1 MDRNK
6 YMRATS
12 TRSEFANPA
21 GRFRGG
27 KLAAVHCQ
35 SFRESESGMIEQTIN
50 LELDSAAGRLLST
63 VTAEVV
69 CVYVPALAIDAMKNP
84 NDETAGIGEIFREK
98 LMQGVV
104 FGLEEENEVT
114 KRLGVQ
120 PRSFAGVKKVN
131 EAVRLGHNCAVNY
144 LRQRRH
150 VKATLL
156 TSSSMTMTPA
166 IISQTVLSRF
176 NAVLDPEDRIN
187 GSVNLSGMIPVEGIG
202 FTSRGQGAART
213 SYETD
218 ASYGTTYRNS
228 STTTIVAEFDPEN
241 AGFPAIY
248 ANLGG
253 ADQGLSLDQFYT
265 AQKQHDI
272 TKQLREIVDANPEHG
287 EDIVA
292 RVAHGLS
299 VETGRVPF
307 IMYENSGPINPNI
320 RAASDGASLDV
331 MQTELNGIMN
341 FSIVVPATEF
351 GGIVYTF
358 VSVKPDE
365 TIQSQPHPILS
376 DNWYGRNYVAD
387 ELAIDPVPVTIRELD
402 ADCATSQENT
412 RVFYTG
418 NNHMLK
424 RYVNYGFTR
433 QTDAT
438 TVAAQTAIWTMQIP
452 YSVTP
457 NSVIYP
463 ENLDHYPFKDQNA
476 EVVQYNVRSVA
487 NIATPIIFGPTP
499 IEELAAIETNDIFED
514 AE

>member
-69 CVYVPALAIDAMKNP
+69 CVYVPALAIDTMKNP
-84 NDETAGIGEIFREK
+84 DDATAGIGEIFREK

-156 TSSSMTMTPA
+156 DNTSMTMTPA

-187 GSVNLSGMIPVEGIG
+187 GSVNLSGHIPIEGISRSG
-202 FTSRGQGAART
+202 NTSTGHGGVG
-213 SYETD
+213 
-218 ASYGTTYRNS
+218 ASYDSDSYTFSRNGGDLS
-228 STTTIVAEFDPEN
+228 FDIDSGPDYASN
-241 AGFPAIY
+241 IF
-248 ANLGG
+248 ANLDG
-253 ADQGLSLDQFYT
+253 AEQGLSLDQFYT

-272 TKQLREIVDANPEHG
+272 TMQLRQIVDANPEHG
-287 EDIVA
+287 EEIVA
-292 RVAHGLS
+292 LVAHGLS

-341 FSIVVPATEF
+341 FSIVVPPTEF

-402 ADCATSQENT
+402 ADCTSEQEGT

-433 QTDAT
+433 QTDAS
-438 TVAAQTAIWTMQIP
+438 TVASQTAIWTMQIP

-457 NSVIYP
+457 DSVIYP
-463 ENLDHYPFKDQNA
+463 ESLDHYPFKDQNA
-476 EVVQYNVRSVA
+476 EVVQYNLRSVA